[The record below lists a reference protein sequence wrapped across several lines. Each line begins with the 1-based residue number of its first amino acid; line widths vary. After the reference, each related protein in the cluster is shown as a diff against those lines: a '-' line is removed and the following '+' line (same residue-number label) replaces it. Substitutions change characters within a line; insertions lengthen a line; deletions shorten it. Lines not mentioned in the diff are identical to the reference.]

1 MFSHGSSTIAPPPPN
16 PKTNPNSNWGG
27 GGAISLGA
35 IVWIPFLTIAATIL
49 DLFSHREHS
58 HIT

>member
-27 GGAISLGA
+27 GGQFPLGQLSGY
-35 IVWIPFLTIAATIL
+35 PSSQLQL
-49 DLFSHREHS
+49 QY
-58 HIT
+58 